1 MVPYCNGL
9 LYCDLPNQ
17 QTLWDNYYMDALEQ
31 LRTLEGKYKI
41 AYKAYKNL
49 LKGLESIENSSH
61 VEKAGLHP

>member
-1 MVPYCNGL
+1 
-9 LYCDLPNQ
+9 
-17 QTLWDNYYMDALEQ
+17 MDALEQ
-31 LRTLEGKYKI
+31 PRALEGKYKI